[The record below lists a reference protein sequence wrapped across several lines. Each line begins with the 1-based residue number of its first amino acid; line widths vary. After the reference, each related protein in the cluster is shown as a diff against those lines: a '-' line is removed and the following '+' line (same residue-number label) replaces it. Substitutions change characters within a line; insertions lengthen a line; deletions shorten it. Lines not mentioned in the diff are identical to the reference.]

1 MKIEEIKEKVTPL
14 LIRHQVR
21 RAGIFGSVAKE
32 NDTLKSDID
41 ILVELDNKISLLDF
55 VGMKLELEDLLGRTV
70 DLVEYQAIMPRLK
83 EKILGKEIRIYGKK
97 INEMSLFFLRTSF
110 EIPELRAT
118 IDKMIKEIE
127 NRPK

>member
-1 MKIEEIKEKVTPL
+1 MKIEEIKEKVIPL

-41 ILVELDNKISLLDF
+41 ILVKLDNKISLLDF

-70 DLVEYQAIMPRLK
+70 DLVEYQAIKPRLR
-83 EKILGKEIRIYGKK
+83 EKILEEEIRIYGLKK
-97 INEMSLFFLRTSF
+97 
-110 EIPELRAT
+110 
-118 IDKMIKEIE
+118 
-127 NRPK
+127 

>member
-1 MKIEEIKEKVTPL
+1 LKIEEIKEKVIPL

-41 ILVELDNKISLLDF
+41 ILVKLDNKISLLDF

-70 DLVEYQAIMPRLK
+70 DLVEYQAIKPRLR
-83 EKILGKEIRIYGKK
+83 EKILEEEIRIYGLKK
-97 INEMSLFFLRTSF
+97 
-110 EIPELRAT
+110 
-118 IDKMIKEIE
+118 
-127 NRPK
+127 

>member
-70 DLVEYQAIMPRLK
+70 DLVEYHAIKPRLR
-83 EKILGKEIRIYGKK
+83 EKILEEEIRIYGLKK
-97 INEMSLFFLRTSF
+97 
-110 EIPELRAT
+110 
-118 IDKMIKEIE
+118 
-127 NRPK
+127 